1 MAPKALVLRAA
12 GTNCDG
18 ESVFALEQAG
28 FAAQRVHVFRL
39 MENPDAL
46 KEYQFLVIPGGFS
59 YGDDI
64 ASGKILANQM
74 LHRLADPLNQF
85 VADGKLVL
93 GICNG
98 FQIMIKSGLLPWAQV
113 NPATA
118 HTDATLAWNECGR
131 FEDRWV
137 HLRADSD
144 KCVFLPKGEVVALP
158 IAHGE
163 GRFVP
168 RDQSVLDT
176 LRNQD
181 QVALRYCDAR
191 GMGVPPMSSGG
202 TGVPPVSSSDD
213 SDREHAE
220 KTPFGSEPQ
229 ARRHGQDAH
238 ATAPFPINPN
248 GSTDDIAG
256 LCDPTGRVMGL
267 MPHPER
273 FVDITQHPQWTR
285 GQVKRADGKLFFQ
298 RAFEYLK

>member
-113 NPATA
+113 KPATA

-131 FEDRWV
+131 FEDRWI

-144 KCVFLPKGEVVALP
+144 KCIFIPKGEVISLP

-168 RDQSVLDT
+168 RDQSILDT

-181 QVALRYCDAR
+181 QVALRYCDAAGATPS
-191 GMGVPPMSSGG
+191 GMGAPPMSNTGG
-202 TGVPPVSSSDD
+202 SAVELPAERSDAK
-213 SDREHAE
+213 SASAGR
-220 KTPFGSEPQ
+220 SEAKP
-229 ARRHGQDAH
+229 
-238 ATAPFPINPN
+238 APFPINPN
-248 GSTDDIAG
+248 GSVDDIAG